1 MKLLEKVAIVTGG
14 ATGNG
19 KAIALGFAKEGA
31 SVAIIDIDE
40 GGARE
45 TADEIK
51 KCGRDSLFLKGDV
64 SASKEVAQ
72 AVAATVERFGK
83 IDILVNNAGVLSRV
97 HFLDITEEEWDK
109 TLRINLKGTFLCS
122 QKVAHEMKKH
132 GSGGAVINIA
142 SISGEVARPNTAPYV
157 ASKGGVRLL
166 TKAMAVDLAKY
177 NIRVNAIAPGYV
189 RTSMIEEFL
198 KDEAYHKKLLER
210 IPLGYIASPEDLVG
224 PAVFLASDDSRY
236 VTGATLFV
244 DGGWT
249 AL

>member
-1 MKLLEKVAIVTGG
+1 
-14 ATGNG
+14 
-19 KAIALGFAKEGA
+19 
-31 SVAIIDIDE
+31 
-40 GGARE
+40 
-45 TADEIK
+45 
-51 KCGRDSLFLKGDV
+51 
-64 SASKEVAQ
+64 
-72 AVAATVERFGK
+72 
-83 IDILVNNAGVLSRV
+83 
-97 HFLDITEEEWDK
+97 
-109 TLRINLKGTFLCS
+109 
-122 QKVAHEMKKH
+122 
-132 GSGGAVINIA
+132 
-142 SISGEVARPNTAPYV
+142 
-157 ASKGGVRLL
+157 LL

-189 RTSMIEEFL
+189 RTSMIEGFL